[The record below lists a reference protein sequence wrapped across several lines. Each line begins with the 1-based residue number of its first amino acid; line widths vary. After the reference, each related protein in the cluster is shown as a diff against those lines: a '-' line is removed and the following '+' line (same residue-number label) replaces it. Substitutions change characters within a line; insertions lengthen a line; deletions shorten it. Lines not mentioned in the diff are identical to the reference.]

1 MPPLK
6 TPRKPSLKTLCTQTI
21 TLDME
26 PPPPEQAQSSSEV
39 LQNAVLQALTKK
51 LDLDGLAKTPVAQ
64 VTERLADSITL
75 AELSETIAAQ
85 HRDEIKAGLA
95 RAVLDRVR
103 GA

>member
-6 TPRKPSLKTLCTQTI
+6 TLCKQAPPLKPRTQTI

-26 PPPPEQAQSSSEV
+26 PKQAPSSEI
-39 LQNAVLQALTKK
+39 LQTAVLQALTTK
-51 LDLDGLAKTPVAQ
+51 LDLDGLAETLVEQ
-64 VTERLADSITL
+64 VTARLVESITL
-75 AELSETIAAQ
+75 ADLAEAIAEQ
-85 HRDEIKAGLA
+85 HRDEIKTRLA

>member
-6 TPRKPSLKTLCTQTI
+6 TLYKQTPPLKPHTQTI

-26 PPPPEQAQSSSEV
+26 PKQAPSSEI

-51 LDLDGLAKTPVAQ
+51 LDLDGLAQTLVEQ
-64 VTERLADSITL
+64 VTARLVESITL
-75 AELSETIAAQ
+75 ADLAEAIAEQ
-85 HRDEIKAGLA
+85 HRDEIKTRLA

>member
-6 TPRKPSLKTLCTQTI
+6 TLCKQTPPLKPRTQTI

-26 PPPPEQAQSSSEV
+26 PEKQAQSSEI
-39 LQNAVLQALTKK
+39 LQNAVLQALTTK
-51 LDLDGLAKTPVAQ
+51 LDLDGLAETLVEQ
-64 VTERLADSITL
+64 VTARLVESITL
-75 AELSETIAAQ
+75 ADLAEAIAEQ
-85 HRDEIKAGLA
+85 HRDEIKTRLA